1 MNNEE
6 AIELSHYPGGRPH
19 GQVIIIQML
28 VIDDDVSTIIMIID
42 IYTMLKTHTS
52 LSLSTFHK
60 DINHI
65 NLKSFLMTTMIA

>member
-28 VIDDDVSTIIMIID
+28 VIDDVSTIIMIID
-42 IYTMLKTHTS
+42 IYTMPIKPNVS
-52 LSLSTFHK
+52 
-60 DINHI
+60 
-65 NLKSFLMTTMIA
+65 